1 MIWGLQDNNN
11 IFSYYIVTKKFLQFK
26 GDEDI
31 EGVFT
36 RRFQHKINNIY
47 CVKNYIW
54 LASNSRLMCYK
65 YKNEALYLEKVF
77 RYGIENIFLSNT
89 CTDSK
94 GNIYATTNDN
104 RLLKFSSDG
113 SHTEAVALN
122 FPIYERESAI
132 LYLRSGMILICTNNL
147 QLATCSFPD
156 GIIKPIHTTT
166 SNNIKGITPICMLED
181 KQKNIWIGTNKG
193 LYVMHMDTQTLTH
206 IDAVPDT
213 YISILVENGNQ
224 GLWIGTQQGIAEYT
238 QQDNRVTFYPTTINA
253 QDKYSVIFN
262 KNSASIIQDS
272 IYIFGHTKGC
282 TIFTSSAMERSTLP
296 TVHLEKIIINRGNK
310 SKGVDLLTNPVESIQ
325 LSYKDNDIT
334 ISFGA
339 VCYSPAL
346 QYSCYYK
353 MAGFDSEWIESND
366 NKQAIYSNLPAGNY
380 TFKVKLVLP
389 GQENIFSEEQIHIS
403 VEKAPWFSTPA
414 ILLYIM
420 IVIGIIMYI
429 NRLYLHIKSD
439 RLVMQ
444 MLQRDKEREH
454 LTNEMNMNF
463 FANISHEFRNPLS
476 MISGPIIL
484 LQKDKRLST
493 ESHQLLQIVLRS
505 INQMLKLIDQMLD
518 FNKLETDALKMQISK
533 YDIANEISDLIKIFE
548 TSAVRKNIKVEST
561 GIQTSLFVWLDK
573 DKLSKILSNLFTN
586 ALKHTPQNGCIK
598 IGLACIDYNQ
608 AASIIEDLPV
618 YQKYVHIYVQDSG
631 KGIPEEQLTDIFKR
645 YYQADNKSGLKY
657 ANWGTG
663 IGLYYVKRLVQLH
676 HGNVIAQN
684 VKDGSQCTG
693 AIFHVLLPID
703 DSAYEKDERLS
714 VEKNNFENLFEDTPT
729 YPSTNATIA
738 IDPSKPHL
746 LIVDDDIQIS
756 VYLKSLFE
764 KEYNVTNKYDAESA
778 IAALENLEPDIILS
792 DVVMGEMSGYE
803 FCKKL
808 KANQLYCHIPVI
820 LITAKSQITEQ
831 VEGLNV
837 GASAYVTKPFNPEYL
852 KALVKSLLQNR
863 DNIRSLLLSSSTNNS
878 QTITNAL
885 SAQDM
890 AFMNNLYQLMDSMMS
905 QDDLNFN
912 LIAEKLCMSR
922 SKFNYKLKGLTGETP
937 IHFFLKYKLNKAAEL
952 LKSGKYN
959 VSEVA
964 DITGFGTVSHFSVS
978 FKKYFGVNPSEYK

>member
-1 MIWGLQDNNN
+1 M
-11 IFSYYIVTKKFLQFK
+11 
-26 GDEDI
+26 
-31 EGVFT
+31 
-36 RRFQHKINNIY
+36 
-47 CVKNYIW
+47 
-54 LASNSRLMCYK
+54 
-65 YKNEALYLEKVF
+65 
-77 RYGIENIFLSNT
+77 
-89 CTDSK
+89 
-94 GNIYATTNDN
+94 
-104 RLLKFSSDG
+104 
-113 SHTEAVALN
+113 
-122 FPIYERESAI
+122 
-132 LYLRSGMILICTNNL
+132 
-147 QLATCSFPD
+147 
-156 GIIKPIHTTT
+156 
-166 SNNIKGITPICMLED
+166 
-181 KQKNIWIGTNKG
+181 
-193 LYVMHMDTQTLTH
+193 
-206 IDAVPDT
+206 
-213 YISILVENGNQ
+213 
-224 GLWIGTQQGIAEYT
+224 
-238 QQDNRVTFYPTTINA
+238 
-253 QDKYSVIFN
+253 
-262 KNSASIIQDS
+262 
-272 IYIFGHTKGC
+272 
-282 TIFTSSAMERSTLP
+282 
-296 TVHLEKIIINRGNK
+296 
-310 SKGVDLLTNPVESIQ
+310 
-325 LSYKDNDIT
+325 
-334 ISFGA
+334 
-339 VCYSPAL
+339 
-346 QYSCYYK
+346 
-353 MAGFDSEWIESND
+353 
-366 NKQAIYSNLPAGNY
+366 
-380 TFKVKLVLP
+380 
-389 GQENIFSEEQIHIS
+389 
-403 VEKAPWFSTPA
+403 
-414 ILLYIM
+414 
-420 IVIGIIMYI
+420 
-429 NRLYLHIKSD
+429 
-439 RLVMQ
+439 
-444 MLQRDKEREH
+444 
-454 LTNEMNMNF
+454 
-463 FANISHEFRNPLS
+463 
-476 MISGPIIL
+476 
-484 LQKDKRLST
+484 
-493 ESHQLLQIVLRS
+493 
-505 INQMLKLIDQMLD
+505 
-518 FNKLETDALKMQISK
+518 
-533 YDIANEISDLIKIFE
+533 
-548 TSAVRKNIKVEST
+548 
-561 GIQTSLFVWLDK
+561 
-573 DKLSKILSNLFTN
+573 
-586 ALKHTPQNGCIK
+586 
-598 IGLACIDYNQ
+598 ACIDYNQ
-608 AASIIEDLPV
+608 AASIIKDLPV
-618 YQKYVHIYVQDSG
+618 YQKYIHIYVQDSG

-684 VKDGSQCTG
+684 VKDGSQCPG

-792 DVVMGEMSGYE
+792 DVVMGEISGYK
-803 FCKKL
+803 FYKRL
-808 KANQLYCHIPVI
+808 KVNQLYCHIPVI

-885 SAQDM
+885 STQDM

-978 FKKYFGVNPSEYK
+978 FKKQFGVNPSEYK